1 VLDII
6 LAVAAGTLTIA
17 ACCDRIYRSKAFYRF
32 LCRIAKLSQIEE
44 NGQPG

>member
-6 LAVAAGTLTIA
+6 LAFAAGMLTIA
-17 ACCDRIYRSKAFYRF
+17 ACCERIYRSKASYRF

-44 NGQPG
+44 KGEPG